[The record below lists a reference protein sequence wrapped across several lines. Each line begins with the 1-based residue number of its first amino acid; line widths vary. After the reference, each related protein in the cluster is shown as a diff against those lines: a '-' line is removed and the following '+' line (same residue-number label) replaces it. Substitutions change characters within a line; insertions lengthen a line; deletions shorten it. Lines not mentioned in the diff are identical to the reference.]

1 MSFEFYQSMIKP
13 NAPAMIW
20 KPATTSETY
29 KVGETL
35 KLSSAGKLTKAS
47 GTDVPE
53 FVCSADYAAPAS
65 NAGSIP
71 VTEIN
76 PGQIYRVPLQ
86 ASGVSL
92 VVGDKVTIHTDGLQV
107 TATTTSGVAEIVK
120 IEGTAVGDYVH
131 VHLA

>member
-1 MSFEFYQSMIKP
+1 MAFDFYKSQIAP
-13 NAPAMIW
+13 NAPDLIW
-20 KPATTSETY
+20 KPTTTSETF

-53 FVCSADYAAPAS
+53 FVCMAEYVAPSS
-65 NAGSIP
+65 NSKSIP

-76 PGQIYRVPLQ
+76 PGQIWTAPLQ
-86 ASGVSL
+86 ASGASL
-92 VVGDKVTIHTDGLQV
+92 KPGDKVTIHSDGLQI
-107 TATTTSGVAEIVK
+107 TATTTSGVVEIVE
-120 IEGTAVGDYVH
+120 IPATAVGSKVL

>member
-1 MSFEFYQSMIKP
+1 MAFDFVKSQIAP
-13 NAPAMIW
+13 NAPDMIW
-20 KPATTSETY
+20 KPTTTSETY

-53 FVCSADYAAPAS
+53 FVSLADYVAPAS
-65 NAGSIP
+65 NAKDIP
-71 VTEIN
+71 VVEIN
-76 PGQIYRVPLQ
+76 AGQIYAAPLQ
-86 ASGVSL
+86 ASGASL
-92 VVGDKVTIHTDGLQV
+92 KAGDKVTIHTDGLQI

-120 IEGTAVGDYVH
+120 LNGTSVGDKAW